1 MCYDSDARPPEP
13 PGATGMAQGEE
24 LVLTSHDGNRFAAY
38 IAQPSQPT
46 GAQVIIYPDI
56 RGLHQFY
63 KELALRLAETGIR
76 ALGLDYFGRTAGLTP
91 RDDSFEFRPHVQ
103 QFQLSS
109 FFLDVQAALDYLAS
123 RQEGTVAT
131 FTVGF
136 CMGGSL
142 SLLTGTQHFAL
153 NGLIA
158 FYAGLSRAFGGGKTV
173 LEQAD
178 TIHYPVL
185 GLFGG
190 ADQGI
195 PVSDVERLDASLDNA
210 GIEHTVTIY
219 PSAPHS
225 FFDRRSADYADASS
239 DAWKQVLAFI
249 SAHSS
254 RG

>member
-1 MCYDSDARPPEP
+1 MCYDNDARPPEP
-13 PGATGMAQGEE
+13 PQATGTARGEE
-24 LVLTSHDGNRFAAY
+24 LVLTAQDGNRFAAY
-38 IAQPSQPT
+38 IAEPSQPT

-63 KELALRLAETGIR
+63 KELALRFAETGIR

-91 RDDSFEFRPHVQ
+91 RDDSFEFWPHVQ
-103 QFQLSS
+103 QFQLSN
-109 FFLDVQAALDYLAS
+109 FFLDVQAALDYLGGKH
-123 RQEGTVAT
+123 EGTAAT
-131 FTVGF
+131 FTIGF
-136 CMGGSL
+136 CLGGSL

-158 FYAGLSRAFGGGKTV
+158 FYAGLSRAFGGGQTV

-178 TIHYPVL
+178 AIHYPVL

-195 PVSDVERLDASLDNA
+195 PVSDVERLDASLGQA
-210 GIEHTVTIY
+210 GIEHTVTVY
-219 PSAPHS
+219 PGAPHS

-239 DAWKQVLAFI
+239 DAWKRVLGFI
-249 SAHSS
+249 SDHL
-254 RG
+254 

>member
-13 PGATGMAQGEE
+13 PGANGTARGEE
-24 LVLTSHDGNRFAAY
+24 LVLTAQDGNRFAAY
-38 IAQPSQPT
+38 IAQPSRPT

-63 KELALRLAETGIR
+63 KELALRFAETGIL

-91 RDDSFEFRPHVQ
+91 RDDSFEFWPHVQ
-103 QFQLSS
+103 QMQIENV
-109 FFLDVQAALDYLAS
+109 FLDVQAALDYLGS
-123 RQEGTVAT
+123 RQKGTVAT

-142 SLLTGTQHFAL
+142 SLLTGTRNFAL

-158 FYAGLSRAFGGGKTV
+158 FYAGLSRAFGGGKTI
-173 LEQAD
+173 LELAD

-195 PVSDVERLDASLDNA
+195 PVSDVERLGTTLSKA
-210 GIEHTVTIY
+210 GVEHTVKIY
-219 PSAPHS
+219 PDAPHS
-225 FFDRRSADYADASS
+225 FFDRRAADYADASS
-239 DAWKQVLAFI
+239 DAWQQVLGFI
-249 SAHSS
+249 SGHSS
-254 RG
+254 